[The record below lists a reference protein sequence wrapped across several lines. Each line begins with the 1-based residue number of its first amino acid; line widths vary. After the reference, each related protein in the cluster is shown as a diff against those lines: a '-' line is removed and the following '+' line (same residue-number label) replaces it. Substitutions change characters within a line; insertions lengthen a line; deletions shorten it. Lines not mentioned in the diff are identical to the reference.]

1 LHSYGIQVSEQP
13 LTFGALTVNGC
24 KQVRYNVR
32 KLSELPYHLIESGME
47 AELRKHVLFNYDW
60 LHSKLAA
67 ASLPDVL
74 ADFHM
79 ATTSF
84 SDAAKVLLIQPLKTG
99 HATFKLRFSIILLFV
114 IFLCF
119 LYLGACY
126 RR

>member
-1 LHSYGIQVSEQP
+1 LRALRPLAETITAVIAATISATISSLRSVCECGIQVSEQP

-84 SDAAKVLLIQPLKTG
+84 SDAAKVPLIP
-99 HATFKLRFSIILLFV
+99 
-114 IFLCF
+114 
-119 LYLGACY
+119 
-126 RR
+126 